1 MIEIKQENSIPLA
14 EMELGG
20 AGSSAPLS
28 AAPRHP
34 LQAESAAAI
43 NPAGVRGSSRQNSV
57 WMVWFGNTLSFL
69 WIGATIAYA
78 VGFQEPGLLQTIAG
92 LSYTQL
98 GGLALFI
105 LVPALL
111 FTMCGMMAREVTR
124 STTTAELLDH
134 AVRRLSSPASN
145 AEYEVRSLSAAVTGE
160 VERIN
165 SALESALARLAAMEE
180 IITHHADTLEQSA
193 GDARDR
199 TEGLLTGL
207 RKERLRLGEVSESL
221 DDKAALIAEA
231 ISDQSKMVAA
241 AAELAAAQ
249 AGDSER
255 RIRSSIEGLNDA
267 SDSIAERGDI
277 LADKLGARAVG
288 LRDLSDSLT
297 ERTVELDTAYTN
309 HRKRLSDAGEALR
322 KEQEKIAAALDF
334 HRAELDV
341 MATTARGGAEALNE
355 AATSGASAFR
365 DAVESAFK
373 RSSDLAGKIRSESEH
388 AAREHESSLARLV
401 AAAQEA
407 KSVSS
412 AAIEAIE
419 KQADVIADKVE
430 RTNEASFDAAR
441 RSDETFE
448 LRMNEAEKITARAS
462 QAADDA
468 AESVRRRLEAVLA
481 SARAETQTV
490 ERHIET
496 MTERL
501 AELPVMAR
509 ERSQEAAD
517 TIRRGLEGLN
527 AAALAAAEE
536 AQEIDAAFQARIRQ
550 NYELLS
556 EFMLHMGTV
565 AGSRR
570 PQNLP
575 SSLPSN
581 ELPAPL
587 SRGAGR
593 PPSTGSPASNDTAA
607 ETTNSDTAV
616 SPPQGTKPDASAHR
630 GPVDSKVGFPER
642 GARPSQSRARTE
654 PGWRWKDLLSSMPDD
669 VEDDTTRAHRRQNRE
684 ETEEN

>member
-1 MIEIKQENSIPLA
+1 MIEKTQENSIPLA

-20 AGSSAPLS
+20 TASSAPLS
-28 AAPRHP
+28 AAPRHHV
-34 LQAESAAAI
+34 QTESVAATT
-43 NPAGVRGSSRQNSV
+43 PAGPRGESRKDSL
-57 WMVWFGNTLSFL
+57 WMVWLGNTLSFL

-78 VGFQEPGLLQTIAG
+78 VGFQEPGLLQTIAA

-111 FTMCGMMAREVTR
+111 FSMCGMLAREVTR
-124 STTTAELLDH
+124 SADTAGQLDH

-145 AEYEVRSLSAAVTGE
+145 AEYEVRTLSSAVTGE

-165 SALESALARLAAMEE
+165 AALESALARLAAMEE

-199 TEGLLTGL
+199 TEGLLSGL

-241 AAELAAAQ
+241 AAELAASQ

-255 RIRSSIEGLNDA
+255 RIRSSIEGLSDA
-267 SDSIAERGDI
+267 SDSLSERGDI
-277 LADKLGARAVG
+277 LADKLGARAAG
-288 LRDLSDSLT
+288 LRELSDSLT
-297 ERTVELDTAYTN
+297 ERSEGLDTAYTN
-309 HRKRLSDAGEALR
+309 HRKRLADAGEALR

-355 AATSGASAFR
+355 AASDGASAFR

-373 RSSDLAGKIRSESEH
+373 RSSDLAGKIRSESDH

-407 KSVSS
+407 KSVST

-419 KQADVIADKVE
+419 QQADVIADKVE
-430 RTNEASFDAAR
+430 RTNEAAFDAAR

-448 LRMNEAEKITARAS
+448 IRMNEAEKITARAS

-490 ERHIET
+490 ERHIDT
-496 MTERL
+496 MTDRL
-501 AELPVMAR
+501 GELPVMAR

-517 TIRRGLEGLN
+517 TLRRGLEGLN
-527 AAALAAAEE
+527 SAALAAAEE

-565 AGSRR
+565 AGGRR
-570 PQNLP
+570 PPDLP
-575 SSLPSN
+575 NSLANN

-587 SRGAGR
+587 SRRAGK
-593 PPSTGSPASNDTAA
+593 PASNGLDAEPSNPNPGLLSETDTAP
-607 ETTNSDTAV
+607 EEAV
-616 SPPQGTKPDASAHR
+616 SRA
-630 GPVDSKVGFPER
+630 PVDSKVGFPER
-642 GARPSQSRARTE
+642 GAQPSAPRTKSE
-654 PGWRWKDLLSSMPDD
+654 PGWRWKDLLSAMPEDD
-669 VEDDTTRAHRRQNRE
+669 GDDTTRATRRQNRE